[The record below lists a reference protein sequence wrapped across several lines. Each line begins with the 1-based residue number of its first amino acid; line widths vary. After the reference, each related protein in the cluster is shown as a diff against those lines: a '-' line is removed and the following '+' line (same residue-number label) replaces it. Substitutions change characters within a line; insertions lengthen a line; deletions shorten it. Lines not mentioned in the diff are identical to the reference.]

1 MAIRLVAFD
10 LDGTLIRGRNS
21 LAVIGAGLGHPEWEM
36 DMEIL
41 HMRDETPEQM
51 RRRIAPWSAF
61 SPGELCSQLVH
72 SRLAPG
78 VEEGFHLLHDRHVTT
93 AIVSISWDFIVEWF
107 AKRFGAAHWVA
118 VGLGPGR
125 TVTPFWP
132 EDKGP
137 WLEQLRAKLDV
148 GRHEVAAVGDS
159 PRDASMFRAAGH
171 SFYVGAESPE
181 GLEGIQHYPDGNI
194 AVVARAI
201 LARPEGR

>member
-1 MAIRLVAFD
+1 MTIRLVAFD

-21 LAVIGAGLGHPEWEM
+21 LAVIGARLGHPEWEKQ
-36 DMEIL
+36 MEIL
-41 HMRDETPEQM
+41 YMRDETPEEM
-51 RRRIAPWSAF
+51 RRRVAAWSDF
-61 SPGELCSQLVH
+61 STAELCSQLVH
-72 SRLAPG
+72 SHFAPD
-78 VEEGFHLLHDRHVTT
+78 VDEAFRLLHERNVTT

-107 AKRFGAAHWVA
+107 AKRFGVRHWVA
-118 VGLGPGR
+118 VGFNSDR

-137 WLEQLRAKLDV
+137 WLEQLGSKLRI

-171 SFYVGAESPE
+171 AFYVGPESLQ

-194 AVVARAI
+194 AAVARAI
-201 LARPEGR
+201 LRL